1 DGFPVRWQL
10 LRPLEPSELPEPE
23 RLGWRS
29 ELCSGPGNQS
39 LHRWCLRAGH
49 EDLRRPGWS
58 SCNPASDSVRFLT
71 GAKAE
76 QPFRLAARLAFSFF
90 ARAGIHA
97 ARSEYF
103 SPGIQCRGNTVFGTR
118 MFRKLFFC

>member
-39 LHRWCLRAGH
+39 LHRWCLRAVH

-76 QPFRLAARLAFSFF
+76 QPFRLAARLAFFSLQGLGFTRRVRSTS
-90 ARAGIHA
+90 ARVSNVGV
-97 ARSEYF
+97 
-103 SPGIQCRGNTVFGTR
+103 IQFLELACFES
-118 MFRKLFFC
+118 CS